1 MFFIKTQVFV
11 VVENL
16 FLTCT
21 VAIAIKEN
29 LECEQFIV
37 HKV

>member
-1 MFFIKTQVFV
+1 MFFIKTRVFV

-21 VAIAIKEN
+21 ISIKEN